1 MMTREEIFLAIE
13 MERERQEILHPL
25 PKLKKTDNPDVMAME
40 QIILS
45 AEFMAILA
53 EEVGEVGSACQ
64 GDSDLQTELIHVA
77 SVCVRWL
84 ENMK

>member
-1 MMTREEIFLAIE
+1 MTRDEIFLAIE

-25 PKLKKTDNPDVMAME
+25 PKIKKTDNPDIWAME

-53 EEVGEVGSACQ
+53 EEVGEVGSALQ